1 MNKIPMTASGYE
13 NLQKELKKL
22 LNEDRPN
29 IIEAIAEARSH
40 GDLSENAEY
49 QYAKEQQSL
58 IEGKIADLESAV
70 SRAEVIDVKSLE
82 GDDIKFGATVEIEDD
97 DTGEKAIYQIVGEY
111 ESDIKNN
118 KLSVNSPLAK
128 GLINKSIDDI
138 VEINSPKGQKSYTI
152 KSVKYV

>member
-1 MNKIPMTASGYE
+1 MNKIPMTANGYD

-97 DTGEKAIYQIVGEY
+97 DTGESVTYQIVGEY

-128 GLINKSIDDI
+128 GLINKAIDDV

-152 KSVKYV
+152 KSLKYI

>member
-1 MNKIPMTASGYE
+1 MTANGYE
-13 NLQKELKKL
+13 NLQTELKKL

-58 IEGKIADLESAV
+58 IEGKIADLESAI

-82 GDDIKFGATVEIEDD
+82 GDDIKFGATVKIEDD
-97 DTGEKAIYQIVGEY
+97 DSGEIVTYQIVGEY
-111 ESDIKNN
+111 ESDIKNF
-118 KLSVNSPLAK
+118 KLSVSSPLAR
-128 GLINKSIDDI
+128 GLINKSVGDV
-138 VEINSPKGQKSYTI
+138 VEINSPKGQKSYTV
-152 KSVKYV
+152 KSIKYV

>member
-1 MNKIPMTASGYE
+1 MNKIPMTADGYE
-13 NLQKELKKL
+13 NLQSELKKL

-58 IEGKIADLESAV
+58 IEGKIVDLENAI
-70 SRAEVIDVKSLE
+70 SRAEIIDVKSLE
-82 GDDIKFGATVEIEDD
+82 GDDIKFGATVQIEDD
-97 DTGEKAIYQIVGEY
+97 DSGEIVTYQIVGEY
-111 ESDIKNN
+111 ESDIENK
-118 KLSVNSPLAK
+118 KLSVSSPLAR
-128 GLINKSIDDI
+128 GLINKSVEDV